1 MTTSYVPFLGQ
12 NVKGQGHMC
21 RSKFCLLR
29 GSVAYTYTY
38 AYACTYTHAHAHVH
52 AHKAYTHICI
62 RILAYTHAH
71 TYTHMH
77 LHLHLHI
84 QLVEIYVKVNI
95 RPLMIFRKLL
105 ATLWQS
111 FMVGHHLS
119 IPGQPPFSGVLGL
132 HQLPHMP
139 CGTFVLITFSCE
151 PLLYANYYRK
161 L

>member
-1 MTTSYVPFLGQ
+1 MRWRRVVPFLGQ

-38 AYACTYTHAHAHVH
+38 AYAYACTYTHAHAHVH

-62 RILAYTHAH
+62 RILANTHAH
-71 TYTHMH
+71 TYTHM
-77 LHLHLHI
+77 HLHLHI

-95 RPLMIFRKLL
+95 RPLMIFRQLL
-105 ATLWQS
+105 ATLWQNLWS
-111 FMVGHHLS
+111 DITCPFLVSLLS
-119 IPGQPPFSGVLGL
+119 RECWL

-151 PLLYANYYRK
+151 PLLYANCYRK